1 MECFLSTVRYDYN
14 QVNQKLEWY
23 FLLSMGNYVF
33 IEHTADKGYRVT
45 GNDLRDLFET
55 SARGL
60 AGLMREDLSLPD
72 NNYPVS
78 KQLDLKAQDET
89 ALLVDFLSEILTL
102 SHIHKTVFT
111 RTNIKEITGRKVR
124 ADISGIRVDYF
135 DEEIKAV
142 TFHQADIHKNEEGLL
157 QTNIV
162 FDI

>member
-1 MECFLSTVRYDYN
+1 MEYFLSTVRYDYN

-33 IEHTADKGYRVT
+33 IEHTADKGFRVT
-45 GNDLRDLFET
+45 STGLQDLFET
-55 SARGL
+55 SVIGL
-60 AGLMREDLSLPD
+60 AQLLREDLSPGTDDFSISQSLEIE
-72 NNYPVS
+72 
-78 KQLDLKAQDET
+78 AQDKT

-102 SHIHKTVFT
+102 SHIHKTVFV